1 MIAPIK
7 YHMLNGWVATT
18 SSAAPPSTA
27 FRRLI
32 TVEYLTRHLEVRA

>member
-1 MIAPIK
+1 MIAPVK

-18 SSAAPPSTA
+18 SSAVVVTA

-32 TVEYLTRHLEVRA
+32 TVSAMTRHLEVRA

>member
-7 YHMLNGWVATT
+7 YHMLNGWVNT
-18 SSAAPPSTA
+18 SSSAVVVTA

-32 TVEYLTRHLEVRA
+32 TTSVLARHIEVRA